1 MTYFASV
8 RVNTALKPCDDS
20 VKPVTAGS
28 RKTRQVLRI
37 QGAQDLPYSLK
48 DKTAC
53 GSDARGKRSTD
64 CIAVLRSV
72 WDQKIPQELQGSLC
86 LIAVGSLGR
95 AELGPYSDVDLVVI
109 YDEQV
114 VADPGMVSDF
124 WYSLWDLGF
133 DLDHS
138 VRTIT
143 ETLEITS
150 QDIPALLGFLNAK
163 PIAGNCD
170 LGENALGQVLGQW
183 RRQAGSRLASL
194 VASARKRAEIFGEL
208 AYLIEPNLK
217 ESRGGLRD
225 FLVLQAFVA
234 TWQIQRSF
242 GAVDDNYNFLLD
254 VRDALQVVA
263 KRNTPRLSTTYQS
276 QVCEVLEISD
286 LDELF
291 GKLATVARCI
301 SFTLDNTVRNGRQI
315 VMQRRRHPVK
325 PRYIEGRR
333 QAPVLNEIGPGVYE
347 HENEL
352 VFAASLPE
360 NLQTRQLCLH
370 IGALSART
378 TLPISTNSLN
388 TLEQSGDWPSRW
400 DEKARSDFLTI
411 LASGP
416 NQLPIWESLDQ
427 ANVITGIIG
436 DWGKVRN
443 RRQRN
448 PYHQLTVDRHLI
460 EVTARIRQ
468 QDLGKQEQDDLLL
481 AAFFH
486 DIGKING
493 ARDHSFTGAQMT
505 RQILSELGFAT
516 ESIERVSKLVAEH
529 LKFYGLATQKD
540 PHSPEAIKQL
550 AEVINYDGNLLK
562 MLYKLTVADASA
574 TGSRVWSNS
583 KAYLVRQL
591 YENTKM
597 LIAGQ
602 SM

>member
-1 MTYFASV
+1 MTCFVSA
-8 RVNTALKPCDDS
+8 RVNTVRKPCDDS
-20 VKPVTAGS
+20 IKPVTAGS
-28 RKTRQVLRI
+28 RKTKQVLRI

-53 GSDARGKRSTD
+53 GADARRQRSAE
-64 CIAVLRSV
+64 CVAVLRSI
-72 WDQKIPQELQGSLC
+72 WEEKIPSELQESLC

-95 AELGPYSDVDLVVI
+95 AELGPYSDIDLVVV
-109 YDEQV
+109 YDDLFI
-114 VADPGMVSDF
+114 ADPGVVSDF

-143 ETLEITS
+143 ETLDITS

-170 LGENALGQVLGQW
+170 LGESALGQVLGQW
-183 RRQAGSRLASL
+183 RRQASSRLAAL
-194 VASARKRAEIFGEL
+194 VASARKRAEMFGEL

-242 GAVDDNYNFLLD
+242 GALDDNYNYLLD

-263 KRNTPRLSTTYQS
+263 KRNTPRFSVAYQS
-276 QVCEVLEISD
+276 QVCEVLEIPD

-291 GKLATVARCI
+291 GKLATAARCL
-301 SFTLDNTVRNGRQI
+301 SFALDNTVRNGRRV
-315 VMQRRRHPVK
+315 VMQRRQISK
-325 PRYIEGRR
+325 PRYIAGRR
-333 QAPVLNEIGPGVYE
+333 QAPILNEIGPGVYE

-352 VFAASLPE
+352 VFAVNLPE
-360 NLQTRQLCLH
+360 KLQTRQLGLH

-378 TLPISTNSLN
+378 TLPISTNALN
-388 TLEQSGDWPSRW
+388 TLEQSGSWVSRW
-400 DEKARSDFLTI
+400 DPKARSDFLAI

-427 ANVITGIIG
+427 ANVITGIII
-436 DWGKVRN
+436 DWSKVRN
-443 RRQRN
+443 RRQHN

-460 EVTARIRQ
+460 EVTARIRRHE
-468 QDLGKQEQDDLLL
+468 LNKQEQEELLL

-486 DIGKING
+486 DIGKIKG
-493 ARDHSFTGAQMT
+493 ARDHSSTGAQIT
-505 RQILSELGFAT
+505 HRTLSQLGFAP
-516 ESIERVSKLVAEH
+516 ESVTRVSKLVAEH
-529 LKFYGLATQKD
+529 LKLYALATQKD
-540 PHSPEAIKQL
+540 PNSKQVITQL
-550 AEVINYDGNLLK
+550 AGIINYDENLLK

-597 LIAGQ
+597 LISGQ